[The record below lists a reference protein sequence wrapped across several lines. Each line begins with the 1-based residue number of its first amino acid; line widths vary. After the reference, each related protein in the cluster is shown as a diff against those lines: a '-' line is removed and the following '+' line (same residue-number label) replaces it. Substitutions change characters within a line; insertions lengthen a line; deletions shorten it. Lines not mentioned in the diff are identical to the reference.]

1 MQPKRS
7 SLGQPLAILLIAIAA
22 YTLWQMRQLIL
33 LVFAAIVLAQALH
46 LQANTFER
54 LGVRS
59 RWARSFSIA
68 VLLVF
73 TIVFVGLIVP
83 PVAAQIQQIVSVLP
97 QGLTQIELWLR
108 QASEQI
114 SFVELEQIDLSQLIE
129 SFQPVLMD
137 ILARPVMFVS
147 VPLAVALNLLIILVL
162 ALMLWANPVAYRNA
176 LICLFPKF
184 YRPRALEILSHSE
197 ATLSRWLTAVVTQ
210 MVTVAVL
217 SGLGLWILG
226 VRFALALGILSGLL
240 TFIPYLG
247 PTISVIPPFL
257 TSLESPGSAIA
268 VLMLYGL
275 IHWVIIHHGLS
286 KWIQRPTQILP
297 GIALLIEIL
306 FARLFG
312 ISGLILAFP
321 FALVAQVWIHSTLI
335 EDVLNPWRD
344 RTLSNADD
352 SNPSPLTPHPSLPS
366 SIPDSTEPPDP
377 SVS

>member
-1 MQPKRS
+1 
-7 SLGQPLAILLIAIAA
+7 
-22 YTLWQMRQLIL
+22 MRQLIL

-46 LQANTFER
+46 LQARSFER
-54 LGVRS
+54 LGVQS

-73 TIVFVGLIVP
+73 TVVFVGLIVP
-83 PVAAQIQQIVSVLP
+83 PVAAQIQQLIRVLP
-97 QGLTQIELWLR
+97 QGLTELELWLR
-108 QASEQI
+108 QASEQV
-114 SFVELEQIDLSQLIE
+114 SFIELEDIDLSQIIE
-129 SFQPVLMD
+129 SFQPVLME

-147 VPLAVALNLLIILVL
+147 VPLAVALNLLIVLVL
-162 ALMLWANPVAYRNA
+162 ALMLWANPAAYRNV

-184 YRPRALEILSHSE
+184 YRPRAVQILSQSE
-197 ATLSRWLTAVVTQ
+197 ATLSRWLTAVVLQ
-210 MVTVAVL
+210 MITVAVL

-257 TSLESPGSAIA
+257 TSLENPGTAIA

-286 KWIQRPTQILP
+286 KWIQRSTQILP
-297 GIALLIEIL
+297 GVALLIEIL

-321 FALVAQVWIHSTLI
+321 FALVAQVWIHSTLV

-344 RTLSNADD
+344 RTFTTSEDP
-352 SNPSPLTPHPSLPS
+352 NPSLLTPHSSLPS
-366 SIPDSTEPPDP
+366 PIPDSTEPPDP
-377 SVS
+377 SVP

>member
-1 MQPKRS
+1 MQPRS
-7 SLGQPLAILLIAIAA
+7 TLGQPLAALLIAIAA

-46 LQANTFER
+46 LQARTFEQ

-59 RWARSFSIA
+59 RWARTCSIA
-68 VLLVF
+68 MLLVF
-73 TIVFVGLIVP
+73 TVVFVGLIVP
-83 PVAAQIQQIVSVLP
+83 PVAAQIQQLIRVLP
-97 QGLTQIELWLR
+97 QGLTQLELWLR

-114 SFVELEQIDLSQLIE
+114 TFLDVDQIDLSQILE
-129 SFQPVLMD
+129 SFQPVLME

-147 VPLAVALNLLIILVL
+147 VPLAVALNMLIVLVL
-162 ALMLWANPVAYRNA
+162 ALMLWANPTAYRNV

-184 YRPRALEILSHSE
+184 YRPRAIEILNHSE
-197 ATLSRWLTAVVTQ
+197 ATLSHWLTSVVIQ
-210 MVTVAVL
+210 MITVAVL

-247 PTISVIPPFL
+247 PAISVIPPFL
-257 TSLESPGSAIA
+257 TSLENPGTAIT
-268 VLMLYGL
+268 VLMLYAL
-275 IHWVIIHHGLS
+275 IHWVIIHYGLS
-286 KWIQRPTQILP
+286 KWIERPTRILP
-297 GIALLIEIL
+297 GVALLIEIF

-321 FALVAQVWIHSTLI
+321 FALVAQVWLHSTLV
-335 EDVLNPWRD
+335 EDVLNSWRD
-344 RTLSNADD
+344 RTLPATDD
-352 SNPSPLTPHPSLPS
+352 PTLSPSPSP
-366 SIPDSTEPPDP
+366 IPDSTEPPDP

>member
-1 MQPKRS
+1 MQPRS
-7 SLGQPLAILLIAIAA
+7 TLGQPLAVLLIAIAA
-22 YTLWQMRQLIL
+22 YVFWQMRQLIL

-46 LQANTFER
+46 LQARSFER
-54 LGVRS
+54 LGVQS

-73 TIVFVGLIVP
+73 TVVFVGLIVP
-83 PVAAQIQQIVSVLP
+83 PVAAQIQQLIRVLP
-97 QGLTQIELWLR
+97 QGLTELELWLR
-108 QASEQI
+108 QASEQV
-114 SFVELEQIDLSQLIE
+114 SFIELEDIDLSQIIE
-129 SFQPVLMD
+129 SFQPVLME

-147 VPLAVALNLLIILVL
+147 VPLAVALNLLIVLVL
-162 ALMLWANPVAYRNA
+162 ALMLWANPAAYRNV

-184 YRPRALEILSHSE
+184 YRPRAVQILSQSE
-197 ATLSRWLTAVVTQ
+197 ATLSRWLTAVVLQ
-210 MVTVAVL
+210 MITVAVL

-257 TSLESPGSAIA
+257 TSLENPGTAIA

-286 KWIQRPTQILP
+286 KWIQRSTQILP
-297 GIALLIEIL
+297 GVALLIEIL

-321 FALVAQVWIHSTLI
+321 FALVAQVWIHSTLV

-344 RTLSNADD
+344 RTFTTSEDP
-352 SNPSPLTPHPSLPS
+352 NPSLLTPHSSLPS
-366 SIPDSTEPPDP
+366 PIPDSTEPPDP
-377 SVS
+377 SVP